1 MNKKTLNLI
10 WQSAIFISLTLVI
23 LGAYF
28 YAPLAKG
35 LKEFTRVLYFH
46 VPSAWVTV
54 VAFLVGAYYSV
65 RYLKDRKLIYDSYA
79 EAANQLGIAF
89 CIITTITGAMW
100 AKASWGAYWNWDP
113 RETSIFI
120 LLLIYGA
127 YFSLR
132 SAVDQDETR
141 ARLSAV
147 YDILAFI
154 TVPFFIFIVPRIY
167 ESLHPDP
174 IINSDAK
181 MHMDGKMLL
190 VFLTSLTTFTIIFF
204 WMLSMKK
211 NLIHIKN
218 KLELL
223 GEHNA

>member
-1 MNKKTLNLI
+1 MNKKYINLV
-10 WQSAIFISLTLVI
+10 WQIAVFISLTMVI
-23 LGAYF
+23 IGAYF

-35 LKEFTRVLYFH
+35 LKEYTRVMYFH
-46 VPSAWVTV
+46 VPSAWVTTL
-54 VAFLVGAYYSV
+54 AFLVGAFYSV
-65 RYLKDRKLIYDSYA
+65 RFLKDRKLIYDAYA
-79 EAANQLGIAF
+79 EAANQLGIVF

-100 AKASWGAYWNWDP
+100 AKASWGAFWNWDP

-132 SAVDQDETR
+132 SAIDQDEAR

-181 MHMDGKMLL
+181 MHMDGKMQL
-190 VFLTSLTTFTIIFF
+190 VFFTSLATFTVIFF
-204 WMLSMKK
+204 WLLSIKK
-211 NLIHIKN
+211 NIIHLRN
-218 KLELL
+218 KIEML
-223 GEHNA
+223 GEQNA